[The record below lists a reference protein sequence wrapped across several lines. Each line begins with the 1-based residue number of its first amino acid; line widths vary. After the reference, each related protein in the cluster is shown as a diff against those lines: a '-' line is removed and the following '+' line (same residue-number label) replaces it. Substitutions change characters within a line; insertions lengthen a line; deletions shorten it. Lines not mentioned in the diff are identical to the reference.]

1 MKTFNPKGLIMKMV
15 KLSLELKKYKEAYKK
30 LKLENE
36 ILRSLIQ
43 TEQSFEA
50 RVWEYITLKD

>member
-50 RVWEYITLKD
+50 RV